1 MNVTDT
7 LLLLFQRMPFPK
19 SVVLHFPEEIHWTQG
34 VSEVAPQLL
43 RARDVQK
50 IAAVQFLRNGRFRVT
65 TKILEYRDE
74 LLEGS
79 TFLFGDVPI
88 PVTAADQP
96 LRSVFVR
103 DLPVEVP
110 DVDVKSVFESFGVV
124 HSVHPCFFREFPSV
138 ANGTRRL
145 VMSFRGSIPL
155 SVSVFDFPV
164 RVYHAGQPVTC
175 SICHE
180 SGLLPRG
187 CPFSGLCLHCKQPGH
202 MARDCP
208 QPWGPSNS
216 SSSRPV
222 PISSAPVSSPQF
234 VPSSVPSSS
243 SSVPASTIQSRTVQS
258 VLSSATVP
266 STSVSAPVPSVQ
278 SQELI
283 TPEEGEVVMSSDHS
297 EADASPPRRPRPR
310 VPSSVDYRKL
320 VRLVLPKVKLGS
332 DLSTVKKVCLS
343 MVKVHKLNV
352 SDDECARVAASVC
365 SNA

>member
-1 MNVTDT
+1 MLVNDTDT
-7 LLLLFQRMPFPK
+7 LLLLSQRMPFPK
-19 SVVLHFPEEIHWTQG
+19 SVVLHFPAEIHRTQE

-43 RARDVQK
+43 RVLDVQK
-50 IAAVQFLRNGRFRVT
+50 IAEVQFLRNGRVRVT
-65 TKILEYRDE
+65 TKTSDYRDE

-110 DVDVKSVFESFGVV
+110 DVDVKSVFESFGVD
-124 HSVHPCFFREFPSV
+124 HSVHPYFFCEFPSV
-138 ANGTRRL
+138 ANGTRCL
-145 VMSFRGSIPL
+145 VMSFRDSISS

-164 RVYHAGQPVTC
+164 RVFHAGQPVTC

-180 SGLLPRG
+180 SGHLPRD
-187 CPFSGLCLHCKQPGH
+187 CPFSGLCLRCKQPGH

-208 QPWGPSNS
+208 QPWGPSS
-216 SSSRPV
+216 SSPPV
-222 PISSAPVSSPQF
+222 PTSSAPASSPQF

-243 SSVPASTIQSRTVQS
+243 SPVPTSTIQSSTVKS
-258 VLSSATVP
+258 VLSSATIP

-283 TPEEGEVVMSSDHS
+283 TPEDGEVVLSSDHS
-297 EADASPPRRPRPR
+297 EANASPPRRPRPR

-332 DLSTVKKVCLS
+332 DLSTVKKLCLS

-365 SNA
+365 SNS